1 MCEWPFLTLR
11 MSVHSVPELISDL
24 SLSLSELEHLKETCE
39 KVRNAFLCGGI
50 TLWLILNFCS
60 RVGVL
65 YGVHLNEQTSSSIF
79 SANIKLSEVINQTTE
94 TVKVVSE

>member
-1 MCEWPFLTLR
+1 MEGIILW
-11 MSVHSVPELISDL
+11 INL
-24 SLSLSELEHLKETCE
+24 S
-39 KVRNAFLCGGI
+39 
-50 TLWLILNFCS
+50 FCS

-79 SANIKLSEVINQTTE
+79 NANIKLSEVINQTTE